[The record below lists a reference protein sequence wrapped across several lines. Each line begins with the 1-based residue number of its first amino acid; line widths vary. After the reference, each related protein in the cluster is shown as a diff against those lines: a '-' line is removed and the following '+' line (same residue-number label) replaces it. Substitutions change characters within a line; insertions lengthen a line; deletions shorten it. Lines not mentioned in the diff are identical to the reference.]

1 MCRRFLPSRSFWLV
15 QVLMEIDLR
24 WSIRNERMLRG
35 SLLLLTFVTGL
46 VDAVSFLGLGHIFT
60 ANMMGNVVFMAF
72 ATTGVPNLSMERLA
86 VAFSA
91 ALTGGM
97 IARHLDTRMYWSRRN
112 ERLAFG
118 FAVETILLTISAAT
132 STSPMTSILGADRAL
147 FTVITATG
155 IAMGIRHATVRRL
168 ALPAFAATGLES
180 AVQGLALDSRLG
192 GGADVRWFPR
202 AASILSM
209 FLGAVCGVLLL
220 KYSLATP
227 MITAAALTGGA
238 TLVQLTR
245 GETED
250 EAKLRTSV
258 S

>member
-1 MCRRFLPSRSFWLV
+1 
-15 QVLMEIDLR
+15 
-24 WSIRNERMLRG
+24 MLQG

-46 VDAVSFLGLGHIFT
+46 VDAASFLGLGHIFT
-60 ANMMGNVVFMAF
+60 ANMTGNVLFMAF
-72 ATTGVPNLSMERLA
+72 ATTGVSSLSIARLGT
-86 VAFSA
+86 AFSA
-91 ALTGGM
+91 ALAGGV
-97 IARHLDTRMYWSRRN
+97 IARHLDTRMFWSRRN

-132 STSPMTSILGADRAL
+132 STSLMTSILGADRAL
-147 FTVITATG
+147 FAVITATG
-155 IAMGIRHATVRRL
+155 IAMGLRNGTVRRL
-168 ALPAFAATGLES
+168 ALPNFSAAALKLAVVGMAF
-180 AVQGLALDSRLG
+180 DSRLG
-192 GGADVRWFPR
+192 GGADLRWFPP

-220 KYSLATP
+220 RHSLATP

-245 GETED
+245 GETEG